1 MNSASN
7 VGAEE
12 QEDQRGRYSWYQGLM
27 GGTWPG
33 PEGSKRAL
41 RDAVQREIFQRR
53 EQDEKIVEYWRNK
66 LV

>member
-41 RDAVQREIFQRR
+41 RDAV
-53 EQDEKIVEYWRNK
+53 
-66 LV
+66 